1 MNPTELLASEFVI
14 SDFEELPKELVV
26 MVIYFLD
33 LVDVCTLRKTC
44 TFFRTC
50 IDFEEESIYRRLLFR
65 RYGQSEVWKTE
76 DGLWKDRFIDLYLFR
91 FSTQHCTPTVKL
103 ADGRREATKT
113 SDQAYGVVVGDAR
126 LAAGRHFW
134 EVQVMQL
141 WRSQCVCIGI
151 VNDPVQAVAME
162 SNQHGMFGHF
172 EHGWG
177 LFQDGDRCHDG
188 AWIQPRAPPFR
199 KNDRIGLQ
207 VRCPATP
214 PLNGT
219 TCALAR
225 VRRVRPG
232 DAEVLPQR
240 YVLRRRMHVRRNP
253 RPRLACCVHDEP
265 RRHGSHPVASR
276 PASACRLPALSATR
290 TVTCACQRL
299 RIVCDFAR
307 SID

>member
-207 VRCPATP
+207 LEFGECGLATLKFYHNDMYCGDACTFDGIRGPVWPAVSMM
-214 PLNGT
+214 N
-219 TCALAR
+219 
-225 VRRVRPG
+225 PG
-232 DAEVLPQR
+232 DTVRIRSLPGRPQR
-240 YVLRRRMHVRRNP
+240 
-253 RPRLACCVHDEP
+253 A
-265 RRHGSHPVASR
+265 G
-276 PASACRLPALSATR
+276 
-290 TVTCACQRL
+290 CQL
-299 RIVCDFAR
+299 
-307 SID
+307 